1 MPEYGAGGLAV
12 GGAVRRDPV
21 GIGVVAGV
29 GVGVG
34 EEDDGS
40 GAVVDV
46 HHHFCAPEWRRWAE
60 GQGLVGPRSL
70 PPWAGWDAEEALAV
84 MDRAG
89 IAVAV
94 LKPMLPARYGSS
106 AQLREAVAVTMEAA
120 AGVVEAHPG
129 RFAFHA
135 PLFLDEEE
143 VSSWTLRR
151 GLDELGAVGVNVTA
165 NYRGVYL
172 GDPSYDRIFAELDE
186 RAAVVDTHP
195 HVLPDGPSGG
205 HPTVGAGGPE
215 GPGGGPGG
223 TAGPGRGGPGGG
235 PQGGP
240 GGGSG
245 GPGGAGRAG
254 RADGADGAG
263 RGPGGAG
270 GASGPGGAGG
280 SGEPGGA
287 GRGPGG
293 AGGPAS
299 VPGVP
304 NFLCDFLLD
313 TTRAAVNMIR
323 TRTLDR
329 FPNLS
334 VVLPHGGGFL
344 PQIATRM
351 EAFAYAF
358 DPPVEPAA
366 VRDHMHRFYYDTA
379 GPLSPA
385 GTLLATVDP
394 ARILF
399 GSDWPACPAAVITD
413 LAVPA
418 LAADPAFTPALRRAV
433 NRENALRLM
442 PDLVRA

>member
-12 GGAVRRDPV
+12 GGAAHPDAA
-21 GIGVVAGV
+21 AGP
-29 GVGVG
+29 
-34 EEDDGS
+34 EDDGS
-40 GAVVDV
+40 RAVIDV
-46 HHHFCAPEWRRWAE
+46 HHHFCAPAWRRWAE
-60 GQGLVGPRSL
+60 RQGLVGPRSL
-70 PPWAGWDAEEALAV
+70 PPWAGWEAEAALAL

-89 IAVAV
+89 IALAV
-94 LKPMLPARYGSS
+94 LKPMLPARYESS
-106 AQLREAVAVTMEAA
+106 AQLREAVAVTLEAA
-120 AGVVEAHPG
+120 AEVVEAYPG

-165 NYRGVYL
+165 NYRGTYL
-172 GDPSYDRIFAELDE
+172 GDPAYDRIFAELDE

-195 HVLPDGPSGG
+195 HVLPDGPGG
-205 HPTVGAGGPE
+205 GRPTVTA
-215 GPGGGPGG
+215 GGPGG
-223 TAGPGRGGPGGG
+223 EGPAGGPGAR
-235 PQGGP
+235 
-240 GGGSG
+240 
-245 GPGGAGRAG
+245 PGGA
-254 RADGADGAG
+254 
-263 RGPGGAG
+263 GPGGAG
-270 GASGPGGAGG
+270 GGPGGVGG
-280 SGEPGGA
+280 SPG
-287 GRGPGG
+287 GPGG
-293 AGGPAS
+293 QGGPGGRPGGPAS

-313 TTRAAVNMIR
+313 TTRAAANMIR

-329 FPNLS
+329 FPRLS
-334 VVLPHGGGFL
+334 VILPHGGGFL

-351 EAFAYAF
+351 EAFADAF
-358 DPPVEPAA
+358 DPPVDPAA

-394 ARILF
+394 DRILF
-399 GSDWPACPAAVITD
+399 GSDWPACPAGVVAD

-418 LAADPAFTPALRRAV
+418 LAADPALTVSRRRGI

-442 PDLVRA
+442 PGLVPA

>member
-12 GGAVRRDPV
+12 GGAARRDA
-21 GIGVVAGV
+21 GTAAGAGTVA
-29 GVGVG
+29 G

-40 GAVVDV
+40 RAVIDV
-46 HHHFCAPEWRRWAE
+46 HHHFCAPQWRRWAE
-60 GQGLVGPRSL
+60 GQGLIGPRSL
-70 PPWAGWDAEEALAV
+70 PPWAGWDAEGALAL

-94 LKPMLPARYGSS
+94 LKPMLPARYESS
-106 AQLREAVAVTMEAA
+106 AQLREAVAVTLEAA
-120 AGVVEAHPG
+120 AEVVEAYPG

-186 RAAVVDTHP
+186 RAAIVDTHP
-195 HVLPDGPSGG
+195 HNLPDGPAGG
-205 HPTVGAGGPE
+205 RPTVTAG

-223 TAGPGRGGPGGG
+223 AGRGAGAPGGHPGGMTGGPGGPGGGHAGPAGARGGTAEGSGGPAGGAQRGPGGGPGSPGGPGGG
-235 PQGGP
+235 P
-240 GGGSG
+240 
-245 GPGGAGRAG
+245 
-254 RADGADGAG
+254 
-263 RGPGGAG
+263 
-270 GASGPGGAGG
+270 
-280 SGEPGGA
+280 
-287 GRGPGG
+287 
-293 AGGPAS
+293 GGPAS
-299 VPGVP
+299 VPGLP

-313 TTRAAVNMIR
+313 TTRAAANMIR

-334 VVLPHGGGFL
+334 VILPHGGGFL

-351 EAFAYAF
+351 EAFAGAF
-358 DPPVEPAA
+358 DPPVDPAA

-394 ARILF
+394 HRILF

-413 LAVPA
+413 LALPA
-418 LAADPAFTPALRRAV
+418 LAADPAFTPELRRAV

-442 PDLVRA
+442 PGLVRT

>member
-12 GGAVRRDPV
+12 GGAARQDA
-21 GIGVVAGV
+21 GTAAGAGAGTVA
-29 GVGVG
+29 G

-40 GAVVDV
+40 RAVIDV
-46 HHHFCAPEWRRWAE
+46 HHHFCAPQWRRWAE
-60 GQGLVGPRSL
+60 GQGLIGPRSL
-70 PPWAGWDAEEALAV
+70 PPWAGWDAEGALAL

-94 LKPMLPARYGSS
+94 LKPMLPARYESS
-106 AQLREAVAVTMEAA
+106 AQLREAVAVTLEAA
-120 AGVVEAHPG
+120 AEVVEAYPG

-186 RAAVVDTHP
+186 RAAIVDTHP
-195 HVLPDGPSGG
+195 HNLPDGPAAGRPTVAAGAPDGGPGGAGRGVGAPGGHPGGMTGGPGGPSGG
-205 HPTVGAGGPE
+205 HAGPAEAFGGPVAGSGGPAGGPGGTHGGPGGRPGGGPG

-223 TAGPGRGGPGGG
+223 PV
-235 PQGGP
+235 
-240 GGGSG
+240 
-245 GPGGAGRAG
+245 
-254 RADGADGAG
+254 
-263 RGPGGAG
+263 
-270 GASGPGGAGG
+270 
-280 SGEPGGA
+280 
-287 GRGPGG
+287 
-293 AGGPAS
+293 S
-299 VPGVP
+299 VPGLP

-313 TTRAAVNMIR
+313 TTRAAANMIR

-334 VVLPHGGGFL
+334 VILPHGGGFL

-351 EAFAYAF
+351 EAFAGAF
-358 DPPVEPAA
+358 DPPVDPAA

-394 ARILF
+394 HRILF
-399 GSDWPACPAAVITD
+399 GSDWPACPAAVVTD
-413 LAVPA
+413 LALPA
-418 LAADPAFTPALRRAV
+418 LAADPAFTPELRRAV

-442 PDLVRA
+442 PGLVRA